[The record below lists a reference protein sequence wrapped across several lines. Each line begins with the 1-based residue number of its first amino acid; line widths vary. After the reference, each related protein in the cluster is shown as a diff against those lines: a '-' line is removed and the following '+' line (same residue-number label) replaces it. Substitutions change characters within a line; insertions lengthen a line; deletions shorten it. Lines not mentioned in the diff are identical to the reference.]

1 MIIVIHI
8 QLITTNRTIL
18 FIFVAFLQQEIFV
31 HINYILFLC
40 KKNLQVYLYEK
51 EFIFSRN
58 FYVCII
64 VLSIDS

>member
-31 HINYILFLC
+31 HINYIHFLC
-40 KKNLQVYLYEK
+40 EK
-51 EFIFSRN
+51 I
-58 FYVCII
+58 
-64 VLSIDS
+64 